1 MPGSFFQSRGLR
13 SIAWYLFVSAH
24 SSEACAP
31 FTNST
36 SSRRSSLE
44 GRSSFD
50 ESLVLRP
57 DDFVQYSANLT
68 CGDDPSFAG
77 TGPAAVV
84 QLIVTPPLRLT
95 VSTCGAGLDTDLT
108 VLTPTSCQP
117 MACSGDAPA
126 DKPRCQSGYS
136 AVDFTAPSD
145 GVIYLLVQPYAN
157 VALHGECDDACD
169 RLGPSAMPSRHW
181 RVYLRPVCG

>member
-1 MPGSFFQSRGLR
+1 MPGSCFQSRGLR
-13 SIAWYLFVSAH
+13 SIAWYLFFVSAH

-31 FTNST
+31 FTSSS

-50 ESLVLRP
+50 ETLVLRP
-57 DDFVQYSANLT
+57 DDFVLYCSANLT
-68 CGDDPSFAG
+68 CRDDPSFAG

-84 QLIVTPPLRLT
+84 QLTVTPPLRLT

-117 MACSGDAPA
+117 LACSGDAPA

-145 GVIYLLVQPYAN
+145 GVIYLLVQP
-157 VALHGECDDACD
+157 
-169 RLGPSAMPSRHW
+169 
-181 RVYLRPVCG
+181 